1 MRSLIYKVEE
11 TRRVQ
16 ETASSKRKVLA
27 FLLQLKKTG
36 KIQGIFGRLVR
47 TEKKYKSKPLINL
60 KQNTLLK
67 SINIQFKKWGP
78 SEIWNLCNSPREIVL
93 AISQSCTYFVYLH
106 CAWVNEYTHILSHI
120 VTHTHR
126 AKDRWFHQTED
137 RIINNIHNVLL
148 SNRS

>member
-67 SINIQFKKWGP
+67 SINIQFKK
-78 SEIWNLCNSPREIVL
+78 
-93 AISQSCTYFVYLH
+93 
-106 CAWVNEYTHILSHI
+106 
-120 VTHTHR
+120 
-126 AKDRWFHQTED
+126 
-137 RIINNIHNVLL
+137 
-148 SNRS
+148 